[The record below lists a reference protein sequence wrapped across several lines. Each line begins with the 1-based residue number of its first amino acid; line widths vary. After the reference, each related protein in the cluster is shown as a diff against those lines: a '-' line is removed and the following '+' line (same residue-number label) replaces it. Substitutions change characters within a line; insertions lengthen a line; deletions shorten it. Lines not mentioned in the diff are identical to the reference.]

1 VRIRPAGDDKQM
13 AQEVARKTHVKE
25 GGVFLVRL
33 D

>member
-1 VRIRPAGDDKQM
+1 VRVLEDDKKR
-13 AQEVARKTHVKE
+13 AQEVAGIIDVNE